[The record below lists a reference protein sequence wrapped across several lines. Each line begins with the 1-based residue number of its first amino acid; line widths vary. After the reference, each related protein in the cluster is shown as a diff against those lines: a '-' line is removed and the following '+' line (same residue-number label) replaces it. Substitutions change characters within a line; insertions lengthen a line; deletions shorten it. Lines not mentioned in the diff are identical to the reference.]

1 MEDKTTKICLIVVGI
16 ILFFALAFWTV
27 SGREGIN
34 NWLFSVQKAD
44 DRTNYATR
52 KTVEDTCRAMIA
64 SYTNDKLMYEQYKN
78 GEGEKRSWAEMAK
91 TLANKTATNYNN
103 YILKNSFVW
112 EGNVPADILSEL
124 EYIQ

>member
-1 MEDKTTKICLIVVGI
+1 MEEKTTKICLIVVGI
-16 ILFFALAFWTV
+16 ILFFVLAFWTV
-27 SGREGIN
+27 SGREEIN
-34 NWLFSVQKAD
+34 NWLFSVQKTD

-78 GEGEKRSWAEMAK
+78 GEGEKGSWAEMAK

-112 EGNVPADILSEL
+112 EGNIPADILSEL